1 MNISLKSMK
10 AIYWLV
16 TLSFWLSMILL
27 IQLKP
32 ESYTWRLATVQTL
45 YYIAIFSLY
54 LYVHK
59 LFTKAILAESS
70 TQERRFKSRIKTQ
83 LWGLLIRTASGV
95 VGIGIVA
102 LLLPLDPGGILV
114 VLAVYAVVVI
124 LGFINDGKRYDER
137 HI

>member
-54 LYVHK
+54 LYVLK